1 MQAIEVKSVTKAYG
15 EVTALRDVTVSFG
28 ENRIYEACLA
38 ATGRGNTTLL
48 ENHR

>member
-28 ENRIYEACLA
+28 EKPDLRPAWPQ
-38 ATGRGNTTLL
+38 RGGEINVA